1 MSIWGISSRTGITS
15 VILSI
20 LFVSLFFS
28 SCRPKTDS
36 LMLSPVTAPEA
47 IVDPW
52 KEAALKVE
60 QDRGEPMG
68 RAAKVEVPTQ
78 LKHYTDSRR
87 FLGTQLA
94 ESRQHRLKTP
104 SDFVELLD
112 LIGQGELV
120 ELSPLGKHYI
130 LYGVGMMAT
139 DGPFTH
145 YDKSSG
151 KSVTLYANE
160 AELKKELDLIG
171 ESEKTLTDTNKNLI
185 RQRQQT
191 PRRETETRQK
201 LDSQLKENRTQL
213 NEVLSRK
220 QLLTSFYGSAKSRQA
235 LFSKYE
241 KLAAFAKDFGGRA
254 YDLNDPGARK
264 ELKVKLLS
272 YLRPAAF
279 KVLEELAQV
288 YQNKFGR
295 PLPITSLIR
304 PDEYQAELRE
314 TNRNATS
321 VDVPPH
327 TTGLAFDVFY
337 RFMSAAEQDFVMA
350 ALARMRD
357 AGRIEALREL
367 RNHYHVFAFI
377 NGKPPEEQL
386 IRRTL
391 EQVGPPR

>member
-1 MSIWGISSRTGITS
+1 
-15 VILSI
+15 
-20 LFVSLFFS
+20 
-28 SCRPKTDS
+28 
-36 LMLSPVTAPEA
+36 
-47 IVDPW
+47 
-52 KEAALKVE
+52 
-60 QDRGEPMG
+60 
-68 RAAKVEVPTQ
+68 
-78 LKHYTDSRR
+78 
-87 FLGTQLA
+87 
-94 ESRQHRLKTP
+94 
-104 SDFVELLD
+104 
-112 LIGQGELV
+112 
-120 ELSPLGKHYI
+120 
-130 LYGVGMMAT
+130 
-139 DGPFTH
+139 
-145 YDKSSG
+145 
-151 KSVTLYANE
+151 
-160 AELKKELDLIG
+160 
-171 ESEKTLTDTNKNLI
+171 
-185 RQRQQT
+185 
-191 PRRETETRQK
+191 
-201 LDSQLKENRTQL
+201 L

-391 EQVGPPR
+391 DQVGPPR